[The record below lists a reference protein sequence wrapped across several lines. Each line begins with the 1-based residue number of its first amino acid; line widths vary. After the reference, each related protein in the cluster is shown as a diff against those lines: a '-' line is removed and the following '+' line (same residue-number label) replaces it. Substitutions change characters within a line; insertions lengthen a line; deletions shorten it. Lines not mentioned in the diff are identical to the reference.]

1 MDRGTLWF
9 SSQSQVDHSF
19 WVPSKIPQQIG
30 TWAQHVKIETRKT
43 DFTGWWY
50 TYPSKNMKVRWDD
63 YPQYMENNK
72 CSKPPTIFNYVYI
85 YTVYYIYAQ

>member
-9 SSQSQVDHSF
+9 SSQSQVDHLSGSHLRF
-19 WVPSKIPQQIG
+19 PNKLGHGLNMLRLKQ
-30 TWAQHVKIETRKT
+30 EKT

-63 YPQYMENNK
+63 YPQYMENYK
-72 CSKPPTIFNYVYI
+72 CSKPPTMF
-85 YTVYYIYAQ
+85 

>member
-30 TWAQHVKIETRKT
+30 TWAQHVKIETRKNR
-43 DFTGWWY
+43 FYWL
-50 TYPSKNMKVRWDD
+50 V
-63 YPQYMENNK
+63 
-72 CSKPPTIFNYVYI
+72 VYLPLEK
-85 YTVYYIYAQ
+85 YESPLG